1 MGTTTIDYE
10 ENGSALG
17 FFPAT
22 SQGEDIEA
30 HQIYAKQPLTGGRVR
45 SYNPR
50 NQVSSRLHKTID
62 ENLIVNR
69 IISARK
75 GVY

>member
-1 MGTTTIDYE
+1 MGTTTIEYE
-10 ENGSALG
+10 DNGSALG

-75 GVY
+75 GGY